1 MTAKK
6 APTVRGRSGAG
17 LLETTLPGVQD
28 DLPVTMTI
36 LRADKLSAVQ
46 PTQVLLRRRLL
57 TLSLVFTV
65 IAGLVTASIWL
76 RVFLNVRDGVGVR
89 AEAWT
94 GLALYTSLLAFT
106 ATSAGVLWS
115 SRPLSLRALRTLE
128 VAGFSS
134 LALCEVWRIA
144 ATWRVGELL
153 RHVTADTVGMILMSG
168 RQSLIWFAMIVAYG
182 TFIPNTWR
190 RCAVVV
196 GVLTVT
202 PIATVIICNAL
213 FGGLDRRLLAI
224 YVFNLAI
231 WMMYAGA
238 LAIYGSHRIDVL
250 RHDALEARKLGQ
262 YQLTRLLGTGGM
274 GEVYLGEHL
283 LLRRPCA
290 IKLIRP
296 DRAGDAENL
305 LRFEREVHATAALTH
320 PNTVQVFDYGHT
332 DDGTFYYVM
341 EYLPGLTLEE
351 LVQHHGPVSP
361 TRVTHLL
368 GQICGALHEAHAA
381 GLIHRDVKPSN
392 IIVCERGGVG
402 DVAKLVDFGIV
413 QRAGG
418 LNEDGSS
425 STARQFAGTP
435 SFMSP
440 EQVDGAGAV
449 DARSD
454 VYSLGAVAY
463 FLLTG
468 TPPFVRAS
476 AAETAAAHLRAD
488 VVPPDEIQPDVPAD
502 LQSIVLRCLRKDPG
516 ERYQSAAL
524 LNGALGACASARA

>member
-1 MTAKK
+1 
-6 APTVRGRSGAG
+6 VR
-17 LLETTLPGVQD
+17 D
-28 DLPVTMTI
+28 DLPPTMTI
-36 LRADKLSAVQ
+36 LRAGKVSAPQ

-57 TLSLVFTV
+57 TLALAFTT
-65 IAGLVTASIWL
+65 IAGLVTAGIWF
-76 RVFLNVRDGVGVR
+76 RVVLAMRDGVAVR
-89 AEAWT
+89 PAAWT
-94 GLALYTSLLAFT
+94 GLALYTSLLVFT
-106 ATSAGVLWS
+106 ATSARVLWS
-115 SRPLSLRALRTLE
+115 SRALSLRALRTVE

-144 ATWRVGELL
+144 ATWRAGEFF
-153 RHVTADTVGMILMSG
+153 RYVTPDTVGMTLISS
-168 RQSLIWFAMIVAYG
+168 RQSLIWFALIVAYG

-190 RCAVVV
+190 RCAAVV
-196 GVLTVT
+196 GVLAVM
-202 PIATVIICNAL
+202 PIAAVITCNAI
-213 FGGLDRRLLAI
+213 FGGLDARLLSI
-224 YVFNLAI
+224 FVFNLST
-231 WMMYAGA
+231 WMMFAAA
-238 LAIYGSHRIDVL
+238 LGIYGSHRIDVL
-250 RHDALEARKLGQ
+250 RHEAFEARKLGQ

-296 DRAGDAENL
+296 DRAGDPENL
-305 LRFEREVHATAALTH
+305 LRFEREAHATAALTH
-320 PNTVQVFDYGHT
+320 ANTVQVYDYGHT

-351 LVQHHGPVSP
+351 VVQRDGPVSP
-361 TRVTHLL
+361 PRVAHLL
-368 GQICGALHEAHAA
+368 GQICGALQEAHAA

-392 IIVCERGGVG
+392 IIVCERGGVR

-413 QRAGG
+413 QMPGAI
-418 LNEDGSS
+418 NEDGPSS
-425 STARQFAGTP
+425 RPRVFAGTP

-440 EQVDGAGAV
+440 EQVSGAHAV

-468 TPPFVRAS
+468 FPPFGEAS

-488 VVPPDEIQPDVPAD
+488 VVPPGEIRPGVPAD

-524 LNGALGACASARA
+524 LSGALWACASARA